1 MAEIIKHR
9 LVHPTEGHRMS
20 QVYVEGKGWYGW
32 NTVHRVYNAVRNYEQ
47 MTTDDLKA
55 VDYSRNDDDGQ
66 KPRQPATVFLVCLH
80 VDYEGFDIVGV
91 YRTYE
96 AASKGLAQ
104 AIQVGTYYDRTSI
117 DEYTVE
123 E

>member
-1 MAEIIKHR
+1 MAEIINHR
-9 LVHPTEGHRMS
+9 LVHPTEGHRMNR
-20 QVYVEGKGWYGW
+20 VYVEGKGWYGW
-32 NTVHRVYNAVRNYEQ
+32 NTAHHVYNAVQNYEQ

-55 VDYSRNDDDGQ
+55 VDYQRADDDGRR
-66 KPRQPATVFLVCLH
+66 PRPPHTVFLACLH
-80 VDYEGFDIVGV
+80 FDYEGFEIVGV

-96 AASKGLAQ
+96 AASEALSRVISTGR
-104 AIQVGTYYDRTSI
+104 TFDRTSI

>member
-1 MAEIIKHR
+1 
-9 LVHPTEGHRMS
+9 
-20 QVYVEGKGWYGW
+20 
-32 NTVHRVYNAVRNYEQ
+32 